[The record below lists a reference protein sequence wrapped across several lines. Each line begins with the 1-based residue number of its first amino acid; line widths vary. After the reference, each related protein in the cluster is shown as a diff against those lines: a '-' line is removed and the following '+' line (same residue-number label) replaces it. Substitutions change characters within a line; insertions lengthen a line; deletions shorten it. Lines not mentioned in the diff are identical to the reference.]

1 MPAYSGSDSRSD
13 DEGQAPSRRRQQQR
27 PRRPHRRRRSS
38 STSSPTCS
46 LSQEDGSQS
55 PDYKMIMSEGPA
67 LLASQDPVV
76 SIKVERVSDDCQD
89 DDEEDEDEED
99 ACERQQPLLTQ
110 GEPVVLM
117 TLPSLPV

>member
-67 LLASQDPVV
+67 LLASKDPVV
-76 SIKVERVSDDCQD
+76 SIKVKRVSDDCQD

>member
-1 MPAYSGSDSRSD
+1 MPAYSGSDSRSED
-13 DEGQAPSRRRQQQR
+13 GDRAPSRRRQQQR
-27 PRRPHRRRRSS
+27 QRPRRPRRRRSS
-38 STSSPTCS
+38 STTSSPTCS

-110 GEPVVLM
+110 EESRL
-117 TLPSLPV
+117 SS